1 MPEKNLTTIEEFEQ
15 EVIKSDLPSMVDFWA
30 PWCSPC
36 QMIGPSVE
44 ELADEYDGKINVIKV
59 NIDDAKELSSKYSV
73 MSIPNLLFFKKG
85 EQVDQII
92 GSAEKNKLKDVI
104 DNKLL

>member
-30 PWCSPC
+30 PWCGPC

-59 NIDDAKELSSKYSV
+59 NIDDAKELSSKYGV

>member
-1 MPEKNLTTIEEFEQ
+1 MPEKNLTTVEEFEQ
-15 EVIKSDLPSMVDFWA
+15 EVVKSDLPSMVDFWA
-30 PWCSPC
+30 PWCGPC

-44 ELADEYDGKINVIKV
+44 ELANEYDGKINVIKV
-59 NIDDAKELSSKYSV
+59 NIDEAKELASKYGV

-92 GSAEKNKLKDVI
+92 GSAEKNKLKDII